1 VGYIQMQIQS
11 ASKRSHAATWHARF
25 LYMLGIRRSI
35 ASVAVL
41 TCVLAKRRSNVTWA
55 EHQAVFTDQVL
66 GISWALRCWVI
77 SALFGRGTGKGP
89 IPLSSRFSVSSSCR
103 LMQWFTFIEE
113 L

>member
-1 VGYIQMQIQS
+1 MQIQS

-41 TCVLAKRRSNVTWA
+41 TCVLAKGRSNVTWA
-55 EHQAVFTDQVL
+55 EHQGL
-66 GISWALRCWVI
+66 GIAWALRCWVI
-77 SALFGRGTGKGP
+77 SALFGRGTGKDP

-103 LMQWFTFIEE
+103 LMQWFMLSFIEE

>member
-41 TCVLAKRRSNVTWA
+41 TCVLAKGRSNVSWA
-55 EHQAVFTDQVL
+55 EHQVMLVL
-66 GISWALRCWVI
+66 GIAWALRCWVI
-77 SALFGRGTGKGP
+77 SA
-89 IPLSSRFSVSSSCR
+89 
-103 LMQWFTFIEE
+103 
-113 L
+113 

>member
-41 TCVLAKRRSNVTWA
+41 TCVLAK
-55 EHQAVFTDQVL
+55 HQAVFTDQVL

>member
-41 TCVLAKRRSNVTWA
+41 TCVLAKGRSNVTWA
-55 EHQAVFTDQVL
+55 EHHML
-66 GISWALRCWVI
+66 GIAWALRCWVI